1 MSKPTTISHKLP
13 EVGLE
18 LLYDP
23 DATIPDDLIDT
34 QFDLARDVADFF
46 SLSGLIETLT
56 QKKEL
61 LERSIVATTGNK
73 VRYIKKRHGRGRKT
87 KTLAVYTDYDID
99 LAQLHTFFRELGRPD
114 IYDQSVRRG
123 APGRFV
129 ATCRQEDREEVLA
142 DFANV
147 AEKKGVLITP
157 YNSSPFEY
165 FVHMP
170 TLRRLCSEA
179 EIEIRGVRK
188 NRYTFRIYSRDLS

>member
-1 MSKPTTISHKLP
+1 MAKPTTISHKLP

-23 DATIPDDLIDT
+23 DATVPDNLIDI

-46 SLSGLIETLT
+46 SLSGLIETLSA
-56 QKKEL
+56 KKEF
-61 LERSIVATTGNK
+61 LERSIVAYAGNK
-73 VRYIKKRHGRGRKT
+73 IRYIKKRHGRGQKT
-87 KTLAVYTDYDID
+87 KTLAIYTDYDID
-99 LAQLHTFFRELGRPD
+99 LAQLHTFFRDIGRPD
-114 IYDQSVRRG
+114 IYDQTVRRG

-170 TLRRLCSEA
+170 MLRRLCSEA
-179 EIEIRGVRK
+179 EIEIRGVRNK
-188 NRYTFRIYSRDLS
+188 RFTFRVYTRDLN